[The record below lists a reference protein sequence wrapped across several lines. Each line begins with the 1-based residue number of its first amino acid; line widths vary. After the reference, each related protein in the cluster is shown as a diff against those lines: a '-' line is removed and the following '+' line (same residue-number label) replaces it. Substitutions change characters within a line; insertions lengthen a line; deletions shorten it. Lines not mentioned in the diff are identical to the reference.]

1 MKSPNWENVRDEYV
15 SNPRKELLW
24 KQNNLELQTNQ
35 RTRLKNKL

>member
-1 MKSPNWENVRDEYV
+1 MKSPNWENVRDKYV

-35 RTRLKNKL
+35 RTKLKNKL